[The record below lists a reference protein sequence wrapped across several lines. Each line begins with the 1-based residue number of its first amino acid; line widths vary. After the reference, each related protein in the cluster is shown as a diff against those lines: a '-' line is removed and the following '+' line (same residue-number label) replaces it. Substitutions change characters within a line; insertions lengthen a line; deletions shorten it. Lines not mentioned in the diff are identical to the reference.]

1 MFVTRLAPYSSF
13 DFASIIPVTSGYFKL
28 YIINFLILFVMSLFQ
43 DIKTYATGWAVKA
56 TSKMSASDVSA
67 VEKAVVVDSKF
78 GKSVCFYLKAG
89 GQAYYPVAQDSQLS
103 VGQTVDLNA
112 VEVLTLEKSG
122 EKDIIRI
129 K

>member
-1 MFVTRLAPYSSF
+1 M
-13 DFASIIPVTSGYFKL
+13 G
-28 YIINFLILFVMSLFQ
+28 LFQ

-56 TSKMSASDVSA
+56 ISKMNPADISA
-67 VEKAVVVDSKF
+67 VDRAVVVDSKF

-89 GQAYYPVAQDSQLS
+89 GQAYYPVAQDSQLA
-103 VGQTVDLNA
+103 VGETVDLSA
-112 VEVLTLEKSG
+112 VEVVTLEKSG

>member
-1 MFVTRLAPYSSF
+1 M
-13 DFASIIPVTSGYFKL
+13 G
-28 YIINFLILFVMSLFQ
+28 LFSN
-43 DIKTYATGWAVKA
+43 IKTYATGWAVKS
-56 TSKMSASDVSA
+56 TSKISPADIAA
-67 VEKAVVVDSKF
+67 VDRAVVVDSQF

-89 GQAYYPVAQDSQLS
+89 GQAYYPVALDSELS

>member
-1 MFVTRLAPYSSF
+1 M
-13 DFASIIPVTSGYFKL
+13 G
-28 YIINFLILFVMSLFQ
+28 LFTN
-43 DIKTYATGWAVKA
+43 IKTYATGWALKA
-56 TSKMSASDVSA
+56 TNKISPADIAA
-67 VEKAVVVDSKF
+67 VDRAVVVDSKF
-78 GKSVCFYLKAG
+78 GKSVCFFLKAG
-89 GQAYYPVAQDSQLS
+89 GQAFRPVAQDSQLS

>member
-1 MFVTRLAPYSSF
+1 M
-13 DFASIIPVTSGYFKL
+13 G
-28 YIINFLILFVMSLFQ
+28 LFT

-56 TSKMSASDVSA
+56 TNKISPADIAA
-67 VEKAVVVDSKF
+67 VDRAVVVDSKF
-78 GKSVCFYLKAG
+78 GKSVCFYLKSG
-89 GQAYYPVAQDSQLS
+89 GQVYHPVAQDSELS

>member
-1 MFVTRLAPYSSF
+1 M
-13 DFASIIPVTSGYFKL
+13 G
-28 YIINFLILFVMSLFQ
+28 LFSN
-43 DIKTYATGWAVKA
+43 IKTYATGWALKA
-56 TSKMSASDVSA
+56 TNKIDAADIAA

-78 GKSVCFYLKAG
+78 GKSVCFFLKAG
-89 GQAYYPVAQDSQLS
+89 GQAFYPVAQDSELS

>member
-1 MFVTRLAPYSSF
+1 M
-13 DFASIIPVTSGYFKL
+13 G
-28 YIINFLILFVMSLFQ
+28 LFTN
-43 DIKTYATGWAVKA
+43 IKTYATGWAVKS
-56 TSKMSASDVSA
+56 TSKMSPADIA
-67 VEKAVVVDSKF
+67 VVDRAVVVDSQF

-89 GQAYYPVAQDSQLS
+89 GQAYFPVAQDSELS

>member
-1 MFVTRLAPYSSF
+1 ML
-13 DFASIIPVTSGYFKL
+13 G
-28 YIINFLILFVMSLFQ
+28 LFS
-43 DIKTYATGWAVKA
+43 DIRTYATGWAVKS
-56 TSKMSASDVSA
+56 TSKMDAADISA

-89 GQAYYPVAQDSQLS
+89 GQAYHPVAQDSQLS